1 MNGSKCSGVEFRCWQ
16 ESTLR
21 VKPLVNNMAKRSR
34 FLILFLI
41 FFSLLEALPQAE
53 PPTSWLMPPK
63 DLWAFSYQ
71 YLDLESNVTPSVDV
85 VLGSGTINAYVNA
98 IPIVRS
104 FALGNRIAQVFV
116 VPTFGNLTAS
126 VDLDDIPGFGD
137 IEIDPIEIIDKTGM
151 MDSQVNFRIGLH
163 NAPALNIIE
172 LSQWER
178 KFQVYGFFGVT
189 LPTGEYTSGRRINLG
204 ANRWAFR
211 FGVPMVMPL
220 NQNRKKPADLEF
232 HPNITFFTN
241 NNDPF
246 VGDTKKQKP
255 LLRLNTAVTKY
266 FTSKFYGSLGAGY
279 QYGAVTQIDDLPEGE
294 RLEQLGAGITGGYT
308 FLSIIRIQATLGQ
321 VFFNDRNGLMARFQ
335 ATVVL
340 PSKSDR
346 ELLKQA
352 GQQAKGHPS
361 VFMDLR

>member
-1 MNGSKCSGVEFRCWQ
+1 MTKIHK
-16 ESTLR
+16 TLTC
-21 VKPLVNNMAKRSR
+21 LV
-34 FLILFLI
+34 
-41 FFSLLEALPQAE
+41 LLLCQYQVPAQAE
-53 PPTSWLMPPK
+53 PPTTWLLSPK

-71 YLDLESNVTPSVDV
+71 YLDLESNVTPSLDV
-85 VLGSGTINAYVNA
+85 VLASGTVNAYVNS

-104 FALGNRIAQVFV
+104 FAIGNNIAQIFV

-151 MDSQVNFRIGLH
+151 MDSQVNFRMGLH
-163 NAPALNIIE
+163 NAPALNISE
-172 LSQWER
+172 LAQWER

-189 LPTGEYTSGRRINLG
+189 VPTGEYDSSRRINLG
-204 ANRWAFR
+204 SNRWAFR
-211 FGVPMVMPL
+211 FGAPMVLPL
-220 NQNRKKPADLEF
+220 NQNKKRPADLEF

-266 FTSKFYGSLGAGY
+266 FTSKLYGSLGAGY
-279 QYGAVTQIDDLPEGE
+279 QYGAVARIDDLPEGE

-308 FLSIIRIQATLGQ
+308 FLSIIRVQATFGQ
-321 VFFNDRNGLMARFQ
+321 IFFNDRNGFMARFQ
-335 ATVVL
+335 ATMVL
-340 PSKSDR
+340 PSRSDR
-346 ELLKQA
+346 ELIKQA
-352 GQQAKGHPS
+352 GQQAQ
-361 VFMDLR
+361 